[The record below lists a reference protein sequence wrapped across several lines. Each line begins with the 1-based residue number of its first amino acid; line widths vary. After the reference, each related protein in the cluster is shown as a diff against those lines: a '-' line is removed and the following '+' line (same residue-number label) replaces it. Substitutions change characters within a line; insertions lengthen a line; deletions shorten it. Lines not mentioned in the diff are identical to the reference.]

1 MSSPPPPPP
10 PTSTT
15 ATAANNNYN
24 ASCSSSSTVPSRKC
38 FNSDCTDVKSRKG
51 WSLRSGDFAELCDRC
66 ASAYEE
72 GSFCETFHS
81 RASGWRCCE
90 SCGKRVHCG
99 CIVSIQAF
107 TLLDAGGIA
116 CMACA
121 RKSFVPENNPQIL
134 LTATSA
140 DVTSNPAWSPL
151 FYNAPFPERLKDL
164 SVKSWSQLAGSGPV
178 PWRQAPS
185 LFNPS
190 ATQSELQTRMPYEID
205 RLNTGE
211 TFSAPSLEKR
221 KVEDFSEKFING
233 NLRIRLRDIVENG
246 NAGIIGEEQSQTPS
260 SLMEDASAQQ
270 FGITIP
276 YKSLSESNSQ
286 IEGSVNALQP
296 APPPPFTKHF
306 HGSLHN
312 GLDTSVDGH
321 VRNGKPRT
329 DARGRSQLL
338 PRYWPRF
345 TDGELQQISGKYPLC
360 HSNSVI
366 KPLFEKML
374 SASDAGR
381 IGRLVLPKKCA
392 ELWCYFSFYG
402 PRSFQVMVLMDN
414 NADVVVYSCISHIL
428 SRVLSQHRELKD
440 DSAYSIE
447 EFSQAYFPPISQ
459 PEGLPLRVQDST
471 GKEWIFQFR
480 FWPNNNSR
488 MYVLEGVT
496 PCIQNMQLQA
506 GDTVTF
512 SRLEP
517 EGKLVMGFRKATSAM
532 PSDQNFI
539 LEEEGWGMMN
549 YVESYALLQNCG
561 LSNVALS
568 DNETSQTGNGVST
581 KGDVSITNLI
591 VVELLHCL
599 FLVNT
604 RSPSFSSIY
613 QAELDPSL
621 WSKVD
626 KSCYI
631 AKEVLEGKSS
641 IRKRKSSTLGSKS
654 KRLRIEKEDMIELKL
669 TWEEAQGL
677 LRPPPDHVP
686 SIVAIEGFEFE
697 EYKDAP
703 VLGKPTIFATD
714 NVGQKVQ
721 WVQCE
726 DCLKWR
732 KLPANTLLPSKWACS
747 SNTWDPERSS
757 CSVAQEL
764 TVEQLEDLLPSLVA
778 SKRSKDARKEIDRV
792 EALEGEGLDTLANL
806 AILGEGEAFPA
817 SSQATTKHPRHR
829 PGCSCIVCIQPPSG
843 KGPKHKQTC
852 TCNVCQTV
860 KRRFKTLMMKRE
872 KKQSE
877 KEAETKQSEMEAETT
892 RKKQKEPSAE
902 KLLDDEPS
910 PSSNTGSESGSP
922 NKKKTVS
929 EGSDDDP
936 KRMKSS
942 TSPFKGQIDL
952 NIQPEREDELSP
964 GSDSGGGMMR
974 MLQDA
979 TETYLR
985 MQRFLS
991 SDGDNNP
998 SGNHMLSNGGTG
1010 EKVSDV
1016 TMRGSSHQDADKDH
1030 PSAFSM
1036 NASAPAT

>member
-1 MSSPPPPPP
+1 MSSPPPPP

-15 ATAANNNYN
+15 ATTANNNYN
-24 ASCSSSSTVPSRKC
+24 ASCSSSSTVLSRKC

-51 WSLRSGDFAELCDRC
+51 WRLRSGDFAELCDRC

-72 GSFCETFHS
+72 GSFCEAFHL

-116 CMACA
+116 CLACA
-121 RKSFVPENNPQIL
+121 RKSFVL
-134 LTATSA
+134 
-140 DVTSNPAWSPL
+140 TSNPAWSPL
-151 FYNAPFPERLKDL
+151 FYHASFPERLKDL

-185 LFNPS
+185 LI
-190 ATQSELQTRMPYEID
+190 L
-205 RLNTGE
+205 GE

-270 FGITIP
+270 FGISTP

-312 GLDTSVDGH
+312 GVDSSVDGH
-321 VRNGKPRT
+321 IRNGKPRT

-345 TDGELQQISGKYPLC
+345 TDGELHQISGN
-360 HSNSVI
+360 SNSVI

-392 ELWCYFSFYG
+392 E
-402 PRSFQVMVLMDN
+402 
-414 NADVVVYSCISHIL
+414 
-428 SRVLSQHRELKD
+428 
-440 DSAYSIE
+440 
-447 EFSQAYFPPISQ
+447 AYFPPISQ

-517 EGKLVMGFRKATSAM
+517 EGKLVMGFRKASSAT
-532 PSDQNFI
+532 PSDQ
-539 LEEEGWGMMN
+539 
-549 YVESYALLQNCG
+549 
-561 LSNVALS
+561 

-581 KGDVSITNLI
+581 KGD
-591 VVELLHCL
+591 
-599 FLVNT
+599 
-604 RSPSFSSIY
+604 
-613 QAELDPSL
+613 AELDPSP

-626 KSCYI
+626 KSGYI

-641 IRKRKSSTLGSKS
+641 IRKRKSSTLGSK
-654 KRLRIEKEDMIELKL
+654 R
-669 TWEEAQGL
+669 
-677 LRPPPDHVP
+677 
-686 SIVAIEGFEFE
+686 FEFE
-697 EYKDAP
+697 EYEDAP

-764 TVEQLEDLLPSLVA
+764 TAEQLEYLIPSCKLVVA

-877 KEAETKQSEMEAETT
+877 KEAETKQSEKEAETT
-892 RKKQKEPSAE
+892 RKKPQEPSAE

-964 GSDSGGGMMR
+964 GSDSGGGMVR

-998 SGNHMLSNGGTG
+998 SGNHMLSSGGTG
-1010 EKVSDV
+1010 EKISDA
-1016 TMRGSSHQDADKDH
+1016 TMRGSSHQDADNDH
-1030 PSAFSM
+1030 PPAFSM

>member
-1 MSSPPPPPP
+1 MSSPPPPL

-15 ATAANNNYN
+15 ATTANNNYN
-24 ASCSSSSTVPSRKC
+24 ASCSSSSTVLSIKC

-51 WSLRSGDFAELCDRC
+51 WRLRSGDFAELCDRC

-72 GSFCETFHS
+72 GSFCEAFHS

-116 CMACA
+116 CLACA
-121 RKSFVPENNPQIL
+121 RKSFVL
-134 LTATSA
+134 
-140 DVTSNPAWSPL
+140 TSNPAWSPL
-151 FYNAPFPERLKDL
+151 FYHASFPERLKDL

-190 ATQSELQTRMPYEID
+190 ATPAMQSELQTRMPYEVD

-270 FGITIP
+270 FGISIP

-312 GLDTSVDGH
+312 GVDSSVDGH
-321 VRNGKPRT
+321 IRNGKPRT

-345 TDGELQQISGKYPLC
+345 TDGELHQISGN
-360 HSNSVI
+360 SNSVI

-392 ELWCYFSFYG
+392 E
-402 PRSFQVMVLMDN
+402 
-414 NADVVVYSCISHIL
+414 
-428 SRVLSQHRELKD
+428 
-440 DSAYSIE
+440 
-447 EFSQAYFPPISQ
+447 AYFPPISQ

-517 EGKLVMGFRKATSAM
+517 EGKLVMGFRKATSAT
-532 PSDQNFI
+532 PSDQ
-539 LEEEGWGMMN
+539 
-549 YVESYALLQNCG
+549 
-561 LSNVALS
+561 
-568 DNETSQTGNGVST
+568 DNETSQIGNGVST
-581 KGDVSITNLI
+581 KGD
-591 VVELLHCL
+591 
-599 FLVNT
+599 
-604 RSPSFSSIY
+604 
-613 QAELDPSL
+613 AELDHSP

-626 KSCYI
+626 KSGYI

-697 EYKDAP
+697 EYEDAP

-764 TVEQLEDLLPSLVA
+764 TAEQLEYLIPSSVVA

-852 TCNVCQTV
+852 TCTVCQTV

-877 KEAETKQSEMEAETT
+877 KEAETKQSEKEAETT
-892 RKKQKEPSAE
+892 RKKPQEPSAE

-998 SGNHMLSNGGTG
+998 SGNQMLSSGGTG
-1010 EKVSDV
+1010 EKISDA